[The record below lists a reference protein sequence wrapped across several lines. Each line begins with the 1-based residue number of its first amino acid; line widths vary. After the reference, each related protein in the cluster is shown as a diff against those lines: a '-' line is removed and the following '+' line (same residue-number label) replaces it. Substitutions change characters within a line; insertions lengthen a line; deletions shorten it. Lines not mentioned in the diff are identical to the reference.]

1 MDNFNPSNYTRDE
14 LDTVLDLLSMLEKY
28 CRNMNS
34 VADVLNLLHEI
45 KMGVFKESFKKED
58 ELYREAFERI
68 YNPPV

>member
-14 LDTVLDLLSMLEKY
+14 LDTVLDLLTMLEKY
-28 CRNMNS
+28 ARNATS
-34 VADVLNLLHEI
+34 VAEVLHLLHDV

-58 ELYREAFERI
+58 ELYREAFDRI